1 MDAFHLADLLGTA
14 ADDDPYF
21 EFLRYDA
28 MSLGIYRLP
37 AGGDD
42 PQEPHDEDE
51 VYVVLDGRATL
62 EVAGEATPVAS
73 GSVVYVEQGT
83 DHRFVD
89 IEEDLVTLVAFAPA
103 EGSLAGRVRG

>member
-1 MDAFHLADLLGTA
+1 MDAFHLADLLAAA
-14 ADDDPYF
+14 ADDDGLYY
-21 EFLRYDA
+21 EFLRHDA
-28 MSLGIYRLP
+28 MSLGVYRLP

-62 EVAGEATPVAS
+62 EVADEATPVAS
-73 GSVVYVEQGT
+73 GSVVYVERGV

-89 IEEDLVTLVAFAPA
+89 IEEDLVTLVVFAPA
-103 EGSLAGRVRG
+103 ESQGDQG